1 MPDNLEN
8 LLLEHL
14 KRWQAQFPEI
24 ETVLRDHTR
33 RFSRI
38 DSGLARIRR
47 QNADFYSAQVDD
59 RRSLEALRDRTE
71 RIERRLE
78 LNG

>member
-1 MPDNLEN
+1 MPDNVEN
-8 LLLEHL
+8 LLLEHM
-14 KRWQAQFPEI
+14 KRWQAEFSEI
-24 ETVLRDHTR
+24 KTILREHTQ

-38 DSGLARIRR
+38 ESGLARIGRE
-47 QNADFYSAQVDD
+47 NADFFSEQVDD
-59 RRSLEALRDRTE
+59 RRSLDALRDRIE